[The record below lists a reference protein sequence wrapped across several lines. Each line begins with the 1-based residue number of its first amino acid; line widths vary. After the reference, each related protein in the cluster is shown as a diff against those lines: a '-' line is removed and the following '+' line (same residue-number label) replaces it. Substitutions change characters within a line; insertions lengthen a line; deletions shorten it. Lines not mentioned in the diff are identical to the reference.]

1 MYQVYI
7 SESFIVTTDPKKIDV
22 NVVCELLSRSYWSE
36 KRNREIVEKFIENSL
51 CFSLYNEDRQIG
63 FARVVTDYIT
73 FGYVRDVFIHEDYRG
88 KGLGKWLIN
97 CVIIYPDMVNIERL
111 MLATKD
117 AQTFYK
123 YHGFTE
129 LQKPEAFMEGLG
141 TVVGGTIETL
151 NIVTS

>member
-7 SESFIVTTDPKKIDV
+7 SEDFIVTTDPKKIDV
-22 NVVCELLSRSYWSE
+22 NAVCELLSRSYWSE

-51 CFSLYNEDRQIG
+51 CFSLYYEDSQIG

-73 FGYVRDVFIHEDYRG
+73 FGYIRDVFIHEDYRG

-97 CVIIYPDMVNIERL
+97 CVITHPDMINIERL

-117 AQTFYK
+117 AQTFYQ
-123 YHGFTE
+123 YHGFGQ
-129 LQKPEAFMEGLG
+129 LQKPEAFMERLG
-141 TVVGGTIETL
+141 TINEGTIGVL
-151 NIVTS
+151 NIATS